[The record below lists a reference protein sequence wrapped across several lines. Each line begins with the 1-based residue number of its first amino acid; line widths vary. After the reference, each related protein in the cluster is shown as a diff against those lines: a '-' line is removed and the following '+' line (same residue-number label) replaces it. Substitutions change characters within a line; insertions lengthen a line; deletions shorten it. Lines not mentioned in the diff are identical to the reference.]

1 MSKSTLSINT
11 INPNVSEIL
20 MLLLKN
26 KGIDLNGSNSDFL
39 IRRINRRLKATNSLD
54 YKSYINYLK
63 NNIIEFDHLADILT
77 INISR
82 FFRDAFTYH
91 YIRRIIIPKLFAE
104 KIRTRNNDI
113 RIWSAGCATGEEPY
127 SIAMILDQYINDNKL
142 DFKVNIFATDINEKS
157 LNTARNA
164 EYTEEV
170 FQEIEFAY
178 LSKYFTSQN
187 NKYKLIQ
194 KIKDQVHFSTFD
206 LLSKKSQAPEE
217 SIFGNF
223 DIIFCRNVLIYFN
236 NEYQHRILKKLRN
249 TMHESSYLILGES
262 EDPLLKHSNL
272 FLRNTDLFKIFQ
284 KKG

>member
-1 MSKSTLSINT
+1 MSKSTLSKKS
-11 INPNVSEIL
+11 INPNISEIL
-20 MLLLKN
+20 VLLLKK

-39 IRRINRRLKATNSLD
+39 DRRINRRLKATNSPD
-54 YKSYINYLK
+54 YKSYINHLK
-63 NNIIEFDHLADILT
+63 NNTIEFDHLADVLT
-77 INISR
+77 INVSR
-82 FFRDAFTYH
+82 FFRDAFTYQ
-91 YIRRIIIPKLFAE
+91 YIRKVIIPKLFEE
-104 KIRTRNNDI
+104 KARSKNNNI

-157 LNTARNA
+157 LDRARNA

-178 LSKYFTSQN
+178 LNKYFTVQDS
-187 NKYKLIQ
+187 KYKLIQ

-206 LLSKKSQAPEE
+206 LLNKKSQAPEE
-217 SIFGNF
+217 SIFGHF
-223 DIIFCRNVLIYFN
+223 DIILCRNVLIYFN

-272 FLRNTDLFKIFQ
+272 FLRSTDLFKIYQ
-284 KKG
+284 KNG